1 MFEPDGASGV
11 KCVGCSGRQLSCARE
26 MSLVVSPM
34 SCSLS
39 PADSWCDVHEIASHP
54 ITPAFGVMFS
64 IVFGEGVFCVLIKRC
79 HAYDGIKHVGWKD
92 IILIFLV

>member
-1 MFEPDGASGV
+1 MFTFHISKSVFKYILGILVLFEPDGASGV

-54 ITPAFGVMFS
+54 ITPAFGEMFS
-64 IVFGEGVFCVLIKRC
+64 IVFGEGAVL
-79 HAYDGIKHVGWKD
+79 
-92 IILIFLV
+92 